1 MDKTNQSIAAFFTH
15 LSALVQYAFP
25 FFSIIIPLIIW
36 STADNKLIVKRHAAE
51 IFNFQLSVLIYS
63 LVLGALAIPFLIYGF
78 GSFFTWDEF
87 VSGAEV
93 NFMNYS
99 QAIAPL
105 TFGFIFLTIL
115 FLAKAAEFFLIIYG
129 AVTAARGGFF
139 NYPLCIKFIKSTET
153 AVLDGEI
160 ISTQ

>member
-1 MDKTNQSIAAFFTH
+1 MEKTNQSIAAFFTH

-36 STADNKLIVKRHAAE
+36 STADNKLILKRHAAE

-63 LVLGALAIPFLIYGF
+63 LVLGALAVPFLIYGF
-78 GSFFTWDEF
+78 GSFFTWEEF
-87 VSGAEV
+87 ITGADV

-105 TFGFIFLTIL
+105 TFGFIFLAL
-115 FLAKAAEFFLIIYG
+115 LSLAKATEFFLILYG
-129 AVTAARGGFF
+129 AITAARGGFF
-139 NYPLCIKFIKSTET
+139 KYPLTIKFIRSNETE
-153 AVLDGEI
+153 VLDVENL
-160 ISTQ
+160 STH

>member
-1 MDKTNQSIAAFFTH
+1 MEKNNQIIAAFFTH

-36 STADNKLIVKRHAAE
+36 SIADNKMILKRHAAE
-51 IFNFQLSVLIYS
+51 VFNFQLSVLIYS
-63 LVLGALAIPFLIYGF
+63 IVLGALAIPFLIYGF

-87 VSGAEV
+87 ITGADV

-99 QAIAPL
+99 DAIVPL
-105 TFGFIFLTIL
+105 TFGFIFLFIL

-129 AVTAARGGFF
+129 AVTAARGEFF

-153 AVLDGEI
+153 AVLDVEN
-160 ISTQ
+160 ISTH

>member
-36 STADNKLIVKRHAAE
+36 STADNKLIVKKHAAE

-115 FLAKAAEFFLIIYG
+115 FLAKAAEFFLILYG
-129 AVTAARGGFF
+129 AITASRGGFF
-139 NYPLCIKFIKSTET
+139 KYPLTIKFIKNTET
-153 AVLDGEI
+153 AVLDIENL
-160 ISTQ
+160 STH

>member
-1 MDKTNQSIAAFFTH
+1 MEKSNQSIVAFFTH

-36 STADNKLIVKRHAAE
+36 NTAENKLIVKRHAAE
-51 IFNFQLSVLIYS
+51 VFNFQLSVLIYTI
-63 LVLGALAIPFLIYGF
+63 VLAALAIPFLIYGF

-87 VSGAEV
+87 VAGGDV
-93 NFMNYS
+93 NFTNYS
-99 QAIAPL
+99 DAIAPL
-105 TFGFIFLTIL
+105 TFGFIFIGLL
-115 FLAKAAEFFLIIYG
+115 SLAKAAEFFLIIYG

-139 NYPLCIKFIKSTET
+139 KYPLCIKFIKSTET

>member
-1 MDKTNQSIAAFFTH
+1 MEKSNQSIVAFFTQ

-36 STADNKLIVKRHAAE
+36 STSENKLIVKRHAAE
-51 IFNFQLSVLIYS
+51 VFNFQLSVLIYS
-63 LVLGALAIPFLIYGF
+63 IVLAALAFPFLIYGF

-87 VSGAEV
+87 VTGADV
-93 NFMNYS
+93 NFTNYS
-99 QAIAPL
+99 DAIAPL
-105 TFGFIFLTIL
+105 AFGFIFIGLLT
-115 FLAKAAEFFLIIYG
+115 LAKAAEFFLIIYG